1 MVLFQQLVIAT
12 MRQLSLQ
19 RRLSMTKVYQSDV
32 LKINVDADQSQE
44 RLLNVVAHEYCHLAN
59 FMISG
64 IKDNPHGKEF
74 KAW

>member
-1 MVLFQQLVIAT
+1 
-12 MRQLSLQ
+12 
-19 RRLSMTKVYQSDV
+19 MTRVYESNL
-32 LKINVDADQSQE
+32 LKIKVEADMFQE

-74 KAW
+74 KEW

>member
-1 MVLFQQLVIAT
+1 
-12 MRQLSLQ
+12 
-19 RRLSMTKVYQSDV
+19 MTKVYESDV
-32 LKINVDADQSQE
+32 LKIKVEADISQE

-74 KAW
+74 KEW